1 MPDELTPPDVDTS
14 APVQNAPV
22 SQPTAPTQANPGIGT
37 RILGALSGGL
47 HDSSYQV
54 DPSGQMQ
61 KVTNPEVRKP
71 GDMFRGLLAT
81 MLNGLSG
88 AGQAQANGQK
98 GFGAGMAA
106 GAAAQQKAQQ
116 QKVQQ
121 QKSDAQDTF
130 NDKQKVQA
138 AKAAQIKA
146 HDDHIASTFEVA
158 RQGGQMTDKEAAET
172 EALKNSIQNT
182 PGSKYLGFAKASLN
196 DTINALND
204 PKERDQWLKWKGQ
217 NAIGSHPLHE
227 VDPATGQIK
236 LLGNDFYHME
246 PAYDNKPTEK
256 DTSYVAEDVDDKTGK
271 SSFKRMVIPA
281 GMISN
286 VEARAINTKPLTG
299 AITPKDVYEAK
310 NTSDIADKRI
320 QAEKEAHQTEFAQQR
335 TMEGIRAHD
344 AIDLA
349 TKKGEILDSSNVAS
363 LVDSF
368 GNYHGDIKDFNRLDS
383 KTGGALR
390 TALVTKYPDWNEQTY
405 EASQK
410 ALDSAAKGSGA
421 FSSLQPSD
429 QAIQHTMALHKL
441 VNGLPPTSD
450 VGILNRAIQGVARQ
464 TGNTDIANLDQL
476 VDAVAH
482 ETANARAKG
491 HADVHSIAE
500 ARKNI
505 DLSKGTAALK
515 ASLESSAKIQHDTM
529 NSMAGELER
538 QVPGVADRPY
548 APGVSNNAQ
557 DALKYFKLDN
567 PFNYGQGPKP
577 PKGANSISQAG
588 KSTMDEF
595 MKLSGGDPKKAW
607 ALAQKR
613 GWAQ

>member
-22 SQPTAPTQANPGIGT
+22 SQPAAPTQDNPGIGT

-61 KVTNPEVRKP
+61 KVTNPDVRKP

-138 AKAAQIKA
+138 AKAAFVKSQDEHAMNTFQMAKEGTTLQAHEAEQSENLAKVVRDTPGAEYKGFYKDFDSLVSQLKDPNERQELMQARAKGELVQHQVVGLGPDGMPKVLGVDFYKVPTAYMDKPTDRPVTYYTDKIGKDGVATYEPIEIKA
-146 HDDHIASTFEVA
+146 
-158 RQGGQMTDKEAAET
+158 GQLSNREAI
-172 EALKNSIQNT
+172 SISQ
-182 PGSKYLGFAKASLN
+182 
-196 DTINALND
+196 
-204 PKERDQWLKWKGQ
+204 
-217 NAIGSHPLHE
+217 
-227 VDPATGQIK
+227 
-236 LLGNDFYHME
+236 
-246 PAYDNKPTEK
+246 
-256 DTSYVAEDVDDKTGK
+256 
-271 SSFKRMVIPA
+271 
-281 GMISN
+281 
-286 VEARAINTKPLTG
+286 KPLTG
-299 AITPKDVYEAK
+299 AITPKDQFEAAK
-310 NTSDIADKRI
+310 ETEKSDKQI
-320 QAEKEAHQTEFAQQR
+320 QANKELHLSEFAQQR
-335 TMEGIRAHD
+335 TMEGIRAND
-344 AIDLA
+344 AVNLA
-349 TKKGEILDSSNVAS
+349 KQKGEILDSGNIAS

-368 GNYHGDIKDFNRLDS
+368 GNYHGDVKDFNRLDA

-390 TALVTKYPDWNEQTY
+390 TALVNKYPDWNEQTY

-421 FSSLQPSD
+421 FAPLQPSD

-538 QVPGVADRPY
+538 QVPGVAGRPN
-548 APGVSNNAQ
+548 APGISNNAQ
-557 DALKYFKLDN
+557 EALKHFGLDN
-567 PFNYGQGPKP
+567 PFDYGQGPKP
-577 PKGANSISQAG
+577 SRGANSISQAG